1 MEFIVGTFF
10 NNNLNANLKYI
21 SESEAIEVVVDDN
34 KPSDNMDNLHELHQL
49 KAKILDQETR
59 LKNQGMAIRLENK
72 SK

>member
-1 MEFIVGTFF
+1 MEP
-10 NNNLNANLKYI
+10 
-21 SESEAIEVVVDDN
+21 IEVAVDAS

-72 SK
+72 SKWLFLGGFKW